1 MRGGV
6 DEDVSGVDT
15 VNTSLC
21 ADVTLERSIMDY
33 LTETEYSE
41 LIDYLIRGLQECHA
55 DDIIRQIKELETV
68 NVIEKTKPEAVSAEQ
83 VPSNLNQTGIWE
95 DIPFGEF
102 PYAAKSTKKVDKKL
116 DREAV
121 SEYQSRPMSGREMYY
136 ASIDILET
144 YLLSVPKILEGI
156 EKNLHLDGLTNFTW
170 KNENT
175 IHTEVPINIIEAV
188 GVPKPDIQKEMAE
201 IIKTLKAVSEKE
213 RT

>member
-1 MRGGV
+1 MRGGA

-33 LTETEYSE
+33 LTEIEYSE
-41 LIDYLIRGLQECHA
+41 LIDYLINGLQKCHA

-68 NVIEKTKPEAVSAEQ
+68 NVIEKTKPEAVSAERE
-83 VPSNLNQTGIWE
+83 PSNLNQTGIWG
-95 DIPFGEF
+95 DVPFEEY
-102 PYAAKSTKKVDKKL
+102 PYTAKSTKKVDKKL

-121 SEYQSRPMSGREMYY
+121 SEYQSRPMSCREMYY
-136 ASIDILET
+136 ASIDVLET

-188 GVPKPDIQKEMAE
+188 GVPKPEIQKEMAE
-201 IIKTLKAVSEKE
+201 IIKTLRAVSGKE

>member
-1 MRGGV
+1 
-6 DEDVSGVDT
+6 
-15 VNTSLC
+15 
-21 ADVTLERSIMDY
+21 
-33 LTETEYSE
+33 
-41 LIDYLIRGLQECHA
+41 
-55 DDIIRQIKELETV
+55 
-68 NVIEKTKPEAVSAEQ
+68 
-83 VPSNLNQTGIWE
+83 
-95 DIPFGEF
+95 
-102 PYAAKSTKKVDKKL
+102 
-116 DREAV
+116 
-121 SEYQSRPMSGREMYY
+121 MYY

>member
-1 MRGGV
+1 MRGGA

-33 LTETEYSE
+33 LTEIEYSE
-41 LIDYLIRGLQECHA
+41 LIDYLINGLQKCHA

-68 NVIEKTKPEAVSAEQ
+68 NVIEKTKPEAVSAERE
-83 VPSNLNQTGIWE
+83 PSNLNQTGIWG
-95 DIPFGEF
+95 DVPFEEY
-102 PYAAKSTKKVDKKL
+102 PYTAKSTKKVDKKL

-121 SEYQSRPMSGREMYY
+121 SEYQSRPMSCREMYY
-136 ASIDILET
+136 ASIDVLET

-188 GVPKPDIQKEMAE
+188 GVPKPEIQKEMAE
-201 IIKTLKAVSEKE
+201 IIKTL
-213 RT
+213 